1 MVSYAGSPA
10 LSAEAR
16 SKVLQ
21 TFRHTLSLA
30 QAGKVD
36 EALLGCDFI
45 LKMDGRFA
53 PARALLDSL
62 RTAASG
68 ASVDVNRFS
77 QFLGFE
83 NAVEESPAPAAGP
96 SPPARPAAPAAAP
109 ELGDAFPASPPPA
122 AHAAGLDD
130 LVFGDE
136 PAAAER
142 GATPVPQAPLPS
154 PAPPPPPSFAPAPGG
169 DPFAGLDD
177 LSLAGGAPSMVGAPL
192 DPAAALQPGLPPPMP
207 AAAPQEEL
215 GISEAAAAPE
225 PAPASRPLSG
235 VQTDARIIQFLKQGD
250 EAFARGNAQEAIDLW
265 SRVFLIDL
273 SNEEA
278 SRRIDS
284 ARESQAET
292 ARKIDMLLSEGVQS
306 YEAGD
311 LAGARNKF
319 LDVLAL
325 SENDATARGYLNQ
338 IDAALSTP
346 ATTGSPATASTPDS
360 DFMRNEIEAP
370 HSPSFA
376 DEIPSLDE
384 GASGESAIPE
394 RATLP
399 AKGRG
404 RVDLRVL
411 LAGGLI
417 LLAAVAGGTYWF
429 LRGSRPA
436 AAPHPG
442 PAASTRS
449 GAPRPADDSFQK
461 AQALFEAG
469 KIDEAIAVLVKI
481 PDADPRHNEALVR
494 IEKMKSSAAPTPA
507 PAAPSEAAL
516 DEMRVAGFAA
526 IASSRYI
533 DAVKNLDPVVKARP
547 QDVEAA
553 AALKKS
559 LDQVAALSSAVKSYN
574 EGDYESAIKLLW
586 EARKV
591 DAKNQDVE
599 EYLAN
604 AYVNSSIQALQAG
617 NMAKAQSSLK
627 EATELRP
634 GDAEAQRLLR
644 FVRKY
649 PRGATDL
656 LSRIFIK
663 HLAVRP

>member
-1 MVSYAGSPA
+1 LLAFPGMVSYAGSPA
-10 LSAEAR
+10 LAVEAR
-16 SKVLQ
+16 EKVLQ

-30 QAGKVD
+30 QSGKVE

-53 PARALLDSL
+53 PARALLDAL
-62 RTAASG
+62 RTAAPG
-68 ASVDVNRFS
+68 APVDVNRFS
-77 QFLGFE
+77 EFLGFE
-83 NAVEESPAPAAGP
+83 SAVEELPNSAEVPLAGP
-96 SPPARPAAPAAAP
+96 P
-109 ELGDAFPASPPPA
+109 LGDAFPAAAPPA
-122 AHAAGLDD
+122 ASGAGLDD

-136 PAAAER
+136 AGAPPPRPAPK
-142 GATPVPQAPLPS
+142 TPVPAT
-154 PAPPPPPSFAPAPGG
+154 APPPPPSFAPVAGG
-169 DPFAGLDD
+169 DAFAGLDD
-177 LSLAGGAPSMVGAPL
+177 LSLSSGAPSMVGSPLEPPEPASAPA
-192 DPAAALQPGLPPPMP
+192 PAGTAPGDALPPP
-207 AAAPQEEL
+207 AAAP
-215 GISEAAAAPE
+215 
-225 PAPASRPLSG
+225 RPVSG
-235 VQTDARIIQFLKQGD
+235 VVSDPRITQFLKQGD
-250 EAFARGNAQEAIDLW
+250 EAFARGDAQGAIDLW

-284 ARESQAET
+284 AREAQAES

-306 YEAGD
+306 FEAGD

-346 ATTGSPATASTPDS
+346 GSGGAPAAPATPES

-376 DEIPSLDE
+376 DEIPPLEEHLHSE
-384 GASGESAIPE
+384 GATPE
-394 RATLP
+394 RATLRK
-399 AKGRG
+399 AKS

-411 LAGGLI
+411 LAAGVV
-417 LLAAVAGGTYWF
+417 LLAVVGGGTYWF
-429 LRGSRPA
+429 LRGGRSAPAPA
-436 AAPHPG
+436 AGSASAAKPG
-442 PAASTRS
+442 TPVRS
-449 GAPRPADDSFQK
+449 ADDPFLK
-461 AQALFEAG
+461 AQALFDAG
-469 KIDEAIAVLVKI
+469 KLDEAIAVLLKL
-481 PDADPRHNEALVR
+481 PDSDPRHNEALVR

-526 IASSRYI
+526 MSTSRYI

-547 QDVEAA
+547 QDGEAA
-553 AALKKS
+553 VALRRA

-574 EGDYESAIKLLW
+574 EGDYDSAIKLLW
-586 EARKV
+586 AARKQ
-591 DAKNQDVE
+591 DERNQDVE

-604 AYVNSSIQALQAG
+604 AYVNASIQALQAG
-617 NMAKAQSSLK
+617 NMSKAQGALK

-634 GDAEAQRLLR
+634 NDAEAQRLLR
-644 FVRKY
+644 FARKY

-656 LSRIFIK
+656 LSKILIK